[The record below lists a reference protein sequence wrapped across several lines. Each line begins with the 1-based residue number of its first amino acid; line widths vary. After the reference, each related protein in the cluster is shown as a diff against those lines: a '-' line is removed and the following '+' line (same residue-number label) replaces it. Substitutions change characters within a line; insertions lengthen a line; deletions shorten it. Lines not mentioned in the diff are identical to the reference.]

1 MPKVTLDTLRLHYQQ
16 AGRGSDVVLLH
27 PFTGNVAMWSFS
39 GIMEA
44 LGGEFRVTAYDLR
57 GHGAS
62 SVPPH
67 GYDSA
72 TMADDFRNLHDA
84 LGLGPAYLV
93 GHSYGGVIAAH
104 AALLYPEKVKGVIL
118 SDTYFPGLRE
128 LEPDM
133 GQTAIWRDMQANFQ
147 SVGEE
152 IGGTVDFSR
161 LFQAVTRL
169 TPEQMNGIKERMGA
183 AGARWLR
190 QASQLAATTAG
201 DEMFQVAGLARERL
215 CEIRQSVL
223 ALYDEY
229 SPFKATCAFLTEN
242 LPNCRAD
249 VVPGARHFA
258 PIECA
263 ETFNR
268 MVLEQLRR
276 WERGG
281 GNGTAGERL
290 AIG

>member
-1 MPKVTLDTLRLHYQQ
+1 MPKVALDSLKLHYQQ
-16 AGRGSDVVLLH
+16 TGAGPDVVLLH

-72 TMADDFRNLHDA
+72 TMADDFRRLHDA
-84 LGLGPAYLV
+84 LGLGPAFVV

-190 QASQLAATTAG
+190 QASQLAATAAG
-201 DEMFQVAGLARERL
+201 DEMFQVAGLTRERL
-215 CEIRQSVL
+215 REIRQSVL
-223 ALYDEY
+223 ALYDEF

-242 LPNCRAD
+242 LPHCRAD
-249 VVPGARHFA
+249 FVPGARHFA

-268 MVLEQLRR
+268 MVLTQLRQWR
-276 WERGG
+276 DEKRG
-281 GNGTAGERL
+281 
-290 AIG
+290 